1 MRDVINDKSGC
12 LKGITLLI
20 ISIWWLKPENL
31 LNHLIIFWRDK
42 NDIKLN
48 KIESLLSKLI
58 HISVEQWNQIKKKW
72 KFVHLRK
79 KDFIKQKS
87 EEKKN

>member
-31 LNHLIIFWRDK
+31 LKNLIIFWRDK

-58 HISVEQWNQIKKKW
+58 HISVEQWNQIKKNGNS
-72 KFVHLRK
+72 
-79 KDFIKQKS
+79 FI
-87 EEKKN
+87 